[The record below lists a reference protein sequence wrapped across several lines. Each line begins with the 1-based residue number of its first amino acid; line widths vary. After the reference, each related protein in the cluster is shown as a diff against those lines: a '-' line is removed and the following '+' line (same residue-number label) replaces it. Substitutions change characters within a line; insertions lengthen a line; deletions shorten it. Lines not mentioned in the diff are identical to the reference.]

1 MIKAIEIIV
10 VFTLLIFSFFAGVKY
25 SDSVKDHA
33 SWLFE
38 TKGEEVELPDLS
50 NESGVELDA
59 VVTESGEVINNEVV
73 APEAQAVGAPVN
85 QVAPAAVAEPV
96 APAPVPVAAPAPSA
110 PVRAPAVAK

>member
-25 SDSVKDHA
+25 SDSVKEHA

-59 VVTESGEVINNEVV
+59 VVTENGEVIDGSAAPVV
-73 APEAQAVGAPVN
+73 VPEAETVGAPVN
-85 QVAPAAVAEPV
+85 QPA
-96 APAPVPVAAPAPSA
+96 PVAAPAPAA
-110 PVRAPAVAK
+110 PVAPAPAAPVKAPAPVAR